1 MRGLRVHI
9 AGSASPNVSGHLLAT
24 AHEFV
29 RSLSALVM
37 ERGNGLVLGIGDEP
51 LGGAGLPCTFDWT
64 ILETIAAGP
73 KSNLVWPFD
82 RPGRFRVV
90 ASQRALERVPT
101 SRRNI
106 WSDCKARPD
115 LELQL
120 SPPGW
125 RMGGVIRAE
134 QALSGDV
141 LVVIGGGAGVE
152 ELAKLYLDEGK
163 SVVPIQCDLGAI
175 VADGNGG
182 SSYLHGRALG
192 ETSSFFDLGGSAGSS
207 TGRLS
212 ALQIKADSNPGEVA
226 EVAMSLIDDLKPPRA
241 FYVRLL
247 RADLN
252 EFEPVE
258 SFFREVVDPVVVENG
273 FTPHEMGRG
282 HPRSAFVNVEIFEEL
297 HRAALVVAD
306 LTGVRPNC
314 TMELGYA
321 LARGRRVLI
330 TAMQGTHL
338 PFDSDKLPTHF
349 WSLEQ
354 PQEDRRSAFQSWLE
368 RYIDMPPLVR

>member
-1 MRGLRVHI
+1 
-9 AGSASPNVSGHLLAT
+9 
-24 AHEFV
+24 
-29 RSLSALVM
+29 
-37 ERGNGLVLGIGDEP
+37 
-51 LGGAGLPCTFDWT
+51 
-64 ILETIAAGP
+64 
-73 KSNLVWPFD
+73 
-82 RPGRFRVV
+82 
-90 ASQRALERVPT
+90 
-101 SRRNI
+101 
-106 WSDCKARPD
+106 
-115 LELQL
+115 
-120 SPPGW
+120 
-125 RMGGVIRAE
+125 
-134 QALSGDV
+134 
-141 LVVIGGGAGVE
+141 
-152 ELAKLYLDEGK
+152 
-163 SVVPIQCDLGAI
+163 
-175 VADGNGG
+175 
-182 SSYLHGRALG
+182 
-192 ETSSFFDLGGSAGSS
+192 
-207 TGRLS
+207 
-212 ALQIKADSNPGEVA
+212 
-226 EVAMSLIDDLKPPRA
+226 MSLIDDLKPPRA

-247 RADLN
+247 RADMD

-273 FTPHEMGRG
+273 FTPHEMGHGR
-282 HPRSAFVNVEIFEEL
+282 PRSAFVNVEIFEEL